1 MSVLVKICGVTARD
15 DIAAAADAGV
25 DAVGFVF
32 HAPSPR
38 NLKPAE
44 AAVLAA
50 GLPAGIL
57 RVAVTRHPSQAQVD
71 AVLTLFRPD
80 VWQTDAG
87 DFDALE
93 LPAAIQR
100 WPVLRTGAPLPAALP
115 TRVLCEASHGGVGER
130 ADWGA
135 AAGLARR
142 CELILGGGLDA
153 ANVAAA
159 IAAVRPF
166 GVDVSSG
173 VERAPGRKDGRM
185 IREFV
190 AAARAAAFGVSA

>member
-1 MSVLVKICGVTARD
+1 M
-15 DIAAAADAGV
+15 
-25 DAVGFVF
+25 
-32 HAPSPR
+32 
-38 NLKPAE
+38 
-44 AAVLAA
+44 
-50 GLPAGIL
+50 
-57 RVAVTRHPSQAQVD
+57 
-71 AVLTLFRPD
+71 LFR
-80 VWQTDAG
+80 
-87 DFDALE
+87 
-93 LPAAIQR
+93 
-100 WPVLRTGAPLPAALP
+100 
-115 TRVLCEASHGGVGER
+115 SVGER

-135 AAGLARR
+135 AAGLARC